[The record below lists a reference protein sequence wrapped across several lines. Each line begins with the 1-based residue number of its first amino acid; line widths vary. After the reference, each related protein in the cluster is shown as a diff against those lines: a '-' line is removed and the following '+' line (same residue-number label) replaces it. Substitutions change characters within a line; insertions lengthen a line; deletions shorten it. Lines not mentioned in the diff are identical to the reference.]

1 MLPKIRNSMNL
12 DLYVHCTFFYADC
25 RISEKNNKRAVSNKG
40 MQDGKNPRN

>member
-12 DLYVHCTFFYADC
+12 DLYVRFFVQTA
-25 RISEKNNKRAVSNKG
+25 EFLKKNKRAVSNKG

>member
-12 DLYVHCTFFYADC
+12 DLSICTFFCADY
-25 RISEKNNKRAVSNKG
+25 RISEKNNKCAVSNKG